1 VKIGVSDDTSCG
13 SRRPRGGHHWLRFVA
28 LGLTVHAGG
37 ASLSADYAVLVDRL
51 RVEIDTGRDRL
62 ENAEIIKA
70 DGTTI
75 RAQTIEHAPLQSS
88 NPRSVGPGVGSY
100 RWGSSTGGRVGG
112 GVSTGGDIDSNWVG
126 GNTLAFFA
134 LDQVGPAPW
143 RLRVTLAGREPV
155 VIVLDASTG
164 GR

>member
-1 VKIGVSDDTSCG
+1 MTRLAALAV
-13 SRRPRGGHHWLRFVA
+13 LAVA
-28 LGLTVHAGG
+28 IAGCASSSSGLPYKPTQPLSG
-37 ASLSADYAVLVDRL
+37 ASVSADYAVLVDQL
-51 RVEIDTGRDRL
+51 RVEIDTGRHQL
-62 ENAEIIKA
+62 ENAEILKA